1 MVRRGDE
8 KMKTFT
14 LTAEATARICAEI
27 ADLIG
32 QDSLTASQCKKE
44 ISALEEW
51 ASSEY
56 VDGPTRFTCEAEIS
70 QYMTLSGRTEL
81 VSASYDDFIVT
92 EVDEDEE

>member
-1 MVRRGDE
+1 MT
-8 KMKTFT
+8 MFT

-32 QDSLTASQCKKE
+32 QDSLTASQCQKE

-70 QYMTLSGRTEL
+70 QYMTLSGRPEL
-81 VSASYDDFIVT
+81 VRAYFNDFDCAETADD
-92 EVDEDEE
+92 E

>member
-1 MVRRGDE
+1 M
-8 KMKTFT
+8 KMFT

-32 QDSLTASQCKKE
+32 QDSLTASQCQRE

-70 QYMTLSGRTEL
+70 QYMTLSGCTEL
-81 VSASYDDFIVT
+81 VSASYDDFDCAEIAD
-92 EVDEDEE
+92 DE